1 MKLLLTATNALNKWL
16 NTDLPRLPVEE
27 GKQAGVNTLISD
39 VKTFSWQVHI
49 IDNQHRSYQKTIIA
63 CEANSRFLFFIPV
76 TTRLSQQELTETL
89 QINWQLT
96 LAATLE
102 NYQIMPNGNIAYLL
116 SVLSQISFT
125 PEWVKNNDLS
135 INGHISDAALWISQ
149 TLEENKLDSLTPEL
163 ALELTCYLNTQTK
176 RITNKQT
183 RQKEKFIPIEQLLIY
198 CKQIISSNST
208 PTTDSKIYSD
218 LDANT
223 SANSDTNT
231 SDDSRVDTSNDA
243 KTSADIDQKSN
254 VIYMSD
260 YKH

>member
-16 NTDLPRLPVEE
+16 NTDLPRLPVEQ
-27 GKQAGVNTLISD
+27 GKQPGVNTLISN
-39 VKTFSWQVHI
+39 VNNFSWQVHI

-76 TTRLSQQELTETL
+76 TTRSSQQELTEAL
-89 QINWQLT
+89 QRNWQLT

-102 NYQIMPNGNIAYLL
+102 NYQLMPNSNIAYLL
-116 SVLSQISFT
+116 SVLSQINFT

-135 INGHISDAALWISQ
+135 INGHICDAALWISQ

-163 ALELTCYLNTQTK
+163 ALELSCYLNTQTK
-176 RITNKQT
+176 RVTNKQT
-183 RQKEKFIPIEQLLIY
+183 RHKEKFIPIEQLLIY
-198 CKQIISSNST
+198 CKEMISSNST
-208 PTTDSKIYSD
+208 PATDTKIYSD

-223 SANSDTNT
+223 SD
-231 SDDSRVDTSNDA
+231 
-243 KTSADIDQKSN
+243 DIDKKSN
-254 VIYMSD
+254 VIYMSE

>member
-16 NTDLPRLPVEE
+16 NTELPRLPVEQ
-27 GKQAGVNTLISD
+27 GKQAGVNTLISN

-49 IDNQHRSYQKTIIA
+49 IDNHHRSYQKTIIA

-76 TTRLSQQELTETL
+76 TAELSQQELTETL

-102 NYQIMPNGNIAYLL
+102 NYQLMPNSDIAYLL

-135 INGHISDAALWISQ
+135 INGHICDAAIWISQ

-163 ALELTCYLNTQTK
+163 ALELTCYLNTQIK
-176 RITNKQT
+176 RVTNKQT
-183 RQKEKFIPIEQLLIY
+183 RHKEKFIPIEQLLIY

-208 PTTDSKIYSD
+208 PTTDTKINSD

-223 SANSDTNT
+223 STNSAVAT
-231 SDDSRVDTSNDA
+231 SDDA
-243 KTSADIDQKSN
+243 KTSADIDKKSN
-254 VIYMSD
+254 VIYISE

>member
-16 NTDLPRLPVEE
+16 HTDLPRLPVEE

-49 IDNQHRSYQKTIIA
+49 IDNQHLSYQKTIIA

-76 TTRLSQQELTETL
+76 TTRSSQQELTEAL
-89 QINWQLT
+89 QRNWQLT

-102 NYQIMPNGNIAYLL
+102 NYQLMPNSDIAYLL

-135 INGHISDAALWISQ
+135 INGHICDAAIWISQ
-149 TLEENKLDSLTPEL
+149 ILEENNLDSLTPEL
-163 ALELTCYLNTQTK
+163 ALELTGYLNTQIK
-176 RITNKQT
+176 RVTNKQT
-183 RQKEKFIPIEQLLIY
+183 RHKEKFIPIEQLLIY

-208 PTTDSKIYSD
+208 PTTASKINSD

-223 SANSDTNT
+223 SVNSG
-231 SDDSRVDTSNDA
+231 VDTSDDA
-243 KTSADIDQKSN
+243 KTSADIDKKSN
-254 VIYMSD
+254 VIYISE

>member
-16 NTDLPRLPVEE
+16 NTDLPRLPVEQ

-49 IDNQHRSYQKTIIA
+49 IDNQHLSYQKTIIA

-76 TTRLSQQELTETL
+76 TTRSSQQELTEAL
-89 QINWQLT
+89 QRNWQLT

-102 NYQIMPNGNIAYLL
+102 NYQLMPNSDIAYLL
-116 SVLSQISFT
+116 SVLSQINFT

-135 INGHISDAALWISQ
+135 INGHICDATLWISQ
-149 TLEENKLDSLTPEL
+149 TLEENELDSLTPEL
-163 ALELTCYLNTQTK
+163 ALELTCYLNTQIK
-176 RITNKQT
+176 RVTNKQT

-198 CKQIISSNST
+198 CKEMISSNST
-208 PTTDSKIYSD
+208 PAMDRKTYSD

-223 SANSDTNT
+223 S
-231 SDDSRVDTSNDA
+231 DDSSVDTSADA
-243 KTSADIDQKSN
+243 KTSADIDKKSN
-254 VIYMSD
+254 VIYISE

>member
-27 GKQAGVNTLISD
+27 GKQAGVNTLMSD

-76 TTRLSQQELTETL
+76 TTRSSQQELTEAL
-89 QINWQLT
+89 QRNWQLT

-102 NYQIMPNGNIAYLL
+102 NYQLMPNSDIAYLL
-116 SVLSQISFT
+116 SVLSQINFT

-135 INGHISDAALWISQ
+135 INGHICDATLWISQ
-149 TLEENKLDSLTPEL
+149 TLEENELDSLTPEL
-163 ALELTCYLNTQTK
+163 ALELTCYLNTQIK
-176 RITNKQT
+176 RVTNKQT

-198 CKQIISSNST
+198 CKEMISSNST
-208 PTTDSKIYSD
+208 PAMDRKTYSD

-223 SANSDTNT
+223 S
-231 SDDSRVDTSNDA
+231 DDSSVDTSADA
-243 KTSADIDQKSN
+243 KTSADIDKKSN
-254 VIYMSD
+254 VIYISE

>member
-16 NTDLPRLPVEE
+16 NTDLPRLPLEE
-27 GKQAGVNTLISD
+27 GKQAGVNTLMSD

-49 IDNQHRSYQKTIIA
+49 IDNQHLSYQKTIIA

-76 TTRLSQQELTETL
+76 TTRSSQQELTEAL
-89 QINWQLT
+89 QRNWQLT

-102 NYQIMPNGNIAYLL
+102 NYQLMPNSDIAYLL

-135 INGHISDAALWISQ
+135 INGHICDAALWISQ
-149 TLEENKLDSLTPEL
+149 TLEENELDSLTPEL

-176 RITNKQT
+176 RVTNKQT
-183 RQKEKFIPIEQLLIY
+183 RHKEKFIPIEQLLIY
-198 CKQIISSNST
+198 CKEIISSNST
-208 PTTDSKIYSD
+208 PATDSKTYSE

-223 SANSDTNT
+223 DAKTSADSGVDT
-231 SDDSRVDTSNDA
+231 SDDTDA
-243 KTSADIDQKSN
+243 KTSADIDKKSN
-254 VIYMSD
+254 VIYMSE